1 MLQKGGEDFNGFPLF
16 EGGAAIAA
24 GGFSLIS
31 HTQKSP
37 LSSST
42 PKSGLSFLTPPHR
55 TFAQGGF
62 CLAFQAKRIMAKSAF
77 YKITLIRAVCS

>member
-31 HTQKSP
+31 HNKKATLTNGKQGF
-37 LSSST
+37 LSSN
-42 PKSGLSFLTPPHR
+42 
-55 TFAQGGF
+55 
-62 CLAFQAKRIMAKSAF
+62 
-77 YKITLIRAVCS
+77 